1 MNSDDVVKYGLLRVM
16 GWYATTWYA
25 FPLTYGIIK
34 LGQNPYTR
42 AWMLATLANVGK
54 TAGGLAWRQSKIT
67 YKHLVK
73 PAARAAGKKVATT
86 YAAQRAASIVGPRAF
101 GWGVGGAALSLAAM
115 GLVIAEGKGQSGIQM
130 AEGQK
135 EYEEHAIRSQGIGRG
150 VVI

>member
-1 MNSDDVVKYGLLRVM
+1 MSSDDVVKYGLLRVM

-34 LGQNPYTR
+34 LGQNPYTK
-42 AWMLATLANVGK
+42 AWMKATLVNVGRS
-54 TAGGLAWRQSKIT
+54 AGGLAWRQSKIT

-73 PAARAAGKKVATT
+73 PAAHAVGKKVAQQ
-86 YAAQRAASIVGPRAF
+86 YAVSRAASLVGPRAF
-101 GWGVGGAALSLAAM
+101 GWGAGGATLSLAAM

-135 EYEEHAIRSQGIGRG
+135 EYEEHAIRSQGVGRG